1 MAKAFIEVAVL
12 VLFIGWVVYPCGM
25 CLMGCV
31 RSAGGRVSAS
41 PRAAASVVIATRD
54 GTDIVSRR
62 IANLECHR
70 DELVALEIIVA
81 VDCSGGIEAE
91 RYRDAL
97 GDRAIVVDGDAPG
110 GKAATLNAGVRAA
123 SYDVLI
129 FADSAQEFLAG
140 AMRDLV
146 EAVRDPA
153 IGAATG
159 RITLENNQRSILLA
173 AFWSYESWL
182 RKIESTVD
190 SIVGVTGA
198 IYAMRKSL
206 WEPLPP
212 GLINDDLYVPL
223 AVILQGSRVVTCET
237 ALAVDRRKF
246 AAREEFR
253 RKVRTL
259 TGVLQLCALRPSVL
273 NPRLNRVWIQFVC
286 HKLLRFSTPYWI
298 LLGAVGAVFAC
309 PARIVVAAAV
319 VCGAATAMAA
329 ASPKSSFL
337 SRVLRQAGWSMLLLS
352 APFIA
357 TANGLRRN
365 WNVWEASA
373 SGAK

>member
-1 MAKAFIEVAVL
+1 MAKGFIEVAMF
-12 VLFIGWVVYPCGM
+12 VLFIGWVIYPCAM
-25 CLMGCV
+25 CLAGCL
-31 RSAGGRVSAS
+31 RGTRERVSAVH
-41 PRAAASVVIATRD
+41 RASASVVIATRD
-54 GTDIVSRR
+54 AIELVTRR
-62 IANLECHR
+62 IANLEYHR
-70 DELVALEIIVA
+70 DELQALEIIVA
-81 VDCSGGIEAE
+81 VDRAGGIEAE
-91 RYRDAL
+91 RYRHAL
-97 GDRAIVVDGDAPG
+97 GSKAVVVDGDAPG

-123 SYDVLI
+123 SHDILI
-129 FADSAQEFLAG
+129 FADSAQEFLGG
-140 AMRDLV
+140 AMRGLV
-146 EAVRDPA
+146 EAVQDPA

-159 RITLENNQRSILLA
+159 RITLENNRRSILLT
-173 AFWSYESWL
+173 AFWRYESWL

-198 IYAMRKSL
+198 IYALRKIL
-206 WEPLPP
+206 WEPLPA

-223 AVILQGSRVVTCET
+223 AVILKGSRVVTCEK

-259 TGVLQLCALRPSVL
+259 TGILQLCALCPSIL

-298 LLGAVGAVFAC
+298 LLGALGAVLAC
-309 PARIVVAAAV
+309 PARIVVIAAAA
-319 VCGAATAMAA
+319 CGATAVMAA
-329 ASPKSSFL
+329 LSPKSSLL
-337 SRVLRQAGWSMLLLS
+337 SRTLRQAGWSLLLLS
-352 APFIA
+352 APFVA
-357 TANGLRRN
+357 TVNGLRRN